1 MTIKTII
8 ENRRHASFL
17 KRTNKR
23 QLFKTMNNIRW
34 LLATYKRIFWREG
47 KMCLFRK
54 ETKTREDSSDIQ
66 NYE

>member
-1 MTIKTII
+1 MR
-8 ENRRHASFL
+8 EYSG
-17 KRTNKR
+17 
-23 QLFKTMNNIRW
+23 
-34 LLATYKRIFWREG
+34 EG